1 MNSLSYTFNTSNNY
15 TNTNNT
21 NTNNNNTNTNNNNN
35 TNNNTNNNN
44 NFYSFCNPNDYLY
57 HLNIDNIQEFNLN
70 NQVKVCRVIDVYDG
84 DTITVIFEHFGKINK
99 WKVRLYG
106 INTPELRPS
115 RSLDNRDEIIDNARK
130 ARDFLKSLIMNPNQL
145 IYLECKEFDS
155 FGRILAN
162 IYLYY
167 DYSNIINNNIEA
179 NKNKF
184 MVNRIMIN
192 SSHAIEYKP

>member
-1 MNSLSYTFNTSNNY
+1 MTYYKFE
-15 TNTNNT
+15 
-21 NTNNNNTNTNNNNN
+21 
-35 TNNNTNNNN
+35 
-44 NFYSFCNPNDYLY
+44 CPNDYLC
-57 HLNIDNIQEFNLN
+57 HIEPNTISEFNLN
-70 NQVKVCRVIDVYDG
+70 RQIKVCRVIDVYDG

-115 RSLDNRDEIIDNARK
+115 RSLENRDEIIDNARK

-167 DYSNIINNNIEA
+167 DYSNISNNNIES
-179 NKNKF
+179 NQKNF
-184 MVNRIMIN
+184 MVNKIMIN
-192 SSHAIEYKP
+192 SGHAIEYIP